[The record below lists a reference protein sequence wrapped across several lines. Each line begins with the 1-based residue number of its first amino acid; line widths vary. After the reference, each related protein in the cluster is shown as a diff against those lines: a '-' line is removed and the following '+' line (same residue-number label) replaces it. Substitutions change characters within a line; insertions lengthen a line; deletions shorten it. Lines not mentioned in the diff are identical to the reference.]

1 MKSISRV
8 VLWSVVVSGFGVGCV
23 ADPVEEQTV
32 DAADVSAK
40 KSTVFL
46 DQGWSATTRA
56 SFYQTTQGSRMLPYA
71 WFLHLEQATNCEPFR
86 EAENM
91 RRMGF
96 LVDGASSEN
105 PDGLPVGFAKDDDA
119 VKGASLGLTCATC
132 HTGEIKYRGTKIR
145 IDGGQAFADLE
156 QLQDGLLASLSATL
170 ADAAKFDRFAK
181 RVLGNGASAAQ
192 KADLRTKMVPV
203 RDWWSARVTR
213 SRGLTP
219 HGPSRIDAFTVIGN
233 EVTCAL
239 LNIPGN
245 CAPAVAPTQYP
256 YLWGTPDY
264 DWVQYNSSVHSPIGR
279 NVGEVTGVFA
289 EATLSPQGTVVS
301 SANLPNLERLENWLK
316 TLQPPAWPEDLLGA
330 IDHTLADRGEA
341 IYETSCASC
350 HPSVAPRTAPNAFGM
365 TFGMTDHS
373 TPLLPFGGA
382 GTLGTDPTAAMT
394 FATRRSDPGPW
405 RPIFAAM
412 VPSPIGPD
420 GKVPA
425 FALLSVSG
433 SMILKTFFAVNAFT
447 PAQQIAFLGYRE
459 GLTPTQAQLT
469 TYKARPLDGIAFTAP
484 YLHNGSVPSL
494 YEMLLPPAQ
503 RTKQF
508 YVGSRTFDPK
518 HIGFSTDKEPESVLL
533 DTTQLGNSNSGHT
546 YGTDLTKAD
555 RMALLEYLKS
565 I

>member
-8 VLWSVVVSGFGVGCV
+8 VLWSVVVSSGFGIGCV
-23 ADPVEEQTV
+23 ADPAEDQAV

-40 KSTVFL
+40 KATVFL

-56 SFYQTTQGSRMLPYA
+56 AFYQTTQGSRMLPYS

-96 LVDGASSEN
+96 LVDGASPAN

-132 HTGEIKYRGTKIR
+132 HTGELKYRGTKVR

-170 ADAAKFDRFAK
+170 ADSAKFDRFAR
-181 RVLGNGASAAQ
+181 RVLGNGATAAQ
-192 KADLRTKMVPV
+192 KTDLRTKMVPV
-203 RDWWSARVTR
+203 RDWWAARVTR

-279 NVGEVTGVFA
+279 NIGEVTGVFA
-289 EATLSPQGTVVS
+289 EASLPPTGFGVIS

-316 TLQPPAWPEDLLGA
+316 TLQPPAWPEAILGS
-330 IDHTLADRGEA
+330 IDHTLADRGAA
-341 IYETSCASC
+341 IYATSCASC
-350 HPSVAPRTAPNAFGM
+350 HPSVAPRTAPNAYGQ
-365 TFGMTDHS
+365 TFGMTNHN
-373 TPLLPFGGA
+373 TPLLPIGGP
-382 GTLGTDPTAAMT
+382 GTLGTDPTAALT

-405 RPIFAAM
+405 APLLPPGA
-412 VPSPIGPD
+412 IGPD
-420 GKVPA
+420 GKVA
-425 FALLSVSG
+425 AYALLSASG
-433 SMILKTFFAVNAFT
+433 SMILQRFFAVNGFT
-447 PAQQIAFLGYRE
+447 DLQKLAFLGYRE
-459 GLTPTQAQLT
+459 GLTPGAVQLT

-508 YVGSRTFDPK
+508 YVGSRNFDAK
-518 HIGFSTDKEPESVLL
+518 HIGFSTDQEPESVLL

-546 YGTDLTKAD
+546 YGTDLTESD
-555 RMALLEYLKS
+555 RMALIEYMKT